1 MKHLLLTTIAAVVLV
16 GCGPSVPDISIH
28 QAAADRN
35 LEIVKK
41 HLINGV
47 DINAK
52 DEEGMTPLH
61 KAVAR
66 GNEEIVQYLINNG
79 ANLNIKDQRKGT
91 PLHWA
96 AFAGRMNMCE
106 LLVINGADINPMNKD
121 DLTPLDLTP
130 APNKIEKSESGDLN
144 SGVPT
149 IGGESL
155 VEITQSGD
163 LTLGVPS
170 IYMGGERKVRT
181 YLRKHG
187 AKTGEGLKAE
197 GK

>member
-1 MKHLLLTTIAAVVLV
+1 
-16 GCGPSVPDISIH
+16 
-28 QAAADRN
+28 
-35 LEIVKK
+35 VK
-41 HLINGV
+41 
-47 DINAK
+47 
-52 DEEGMTPLH
+52 
-61 KAVAR
+61 
-66 GNEEIVQYLINNG
+66 YLINNG
-79 ANLNIKDQRKGT
+79 AYLNIKDQRKGT

-106 LLVINGADINPMNKD
+106 LLVINGADINPVNKD

-163 LTLGVPS
+163 LTLGVPA
-170 IYMGGERKVRT
+170 IPMWGERKVRT

-187 AKTGEGLKAE
+187 GKTGEELKAE

>member
-1 MKHLLLTTIAAVVLV
+1 MKQLLITIAAVALV
-16 GCGPSVPDISIH
+16 GCGPSVPDMDIH
-28 QAAADRN
+28 EAARDGN
-35 LEIVKK
+35 LEILKK
-41 HLINGV
+41 HLINGAH
-47 DINAK
+47 INAK
-52 DEEGMTPLH
+52 DKEGMTPLH

-66 GNEEIVQYLINNG
+66 GNKEIVKYLIDNG
-79 ANLNIKDQRKGT
+79 ANLNIKDQRKGS

-106 LLVINGADINPMNKD
+106 LLVINGADINLMNKD

-149 IGGESL
+149 IGSESH

-181 YLRKHG
+181 YLLKHG
-187 AKTGEGLKAE
+187 AKTAEELKAE